1 MLDVTVQVRSD
12 DSSSLSNG
20 IILLVDATTRVSIV
34 PMGLGGL
41 CSYWFVGSVATVV
54 IDS

>member
-1 MLDVTVQVRSD
+1 MLAVTVQVRSD

-20 IILLVDATTRVSIV
+20 IILLVDATRVSIV